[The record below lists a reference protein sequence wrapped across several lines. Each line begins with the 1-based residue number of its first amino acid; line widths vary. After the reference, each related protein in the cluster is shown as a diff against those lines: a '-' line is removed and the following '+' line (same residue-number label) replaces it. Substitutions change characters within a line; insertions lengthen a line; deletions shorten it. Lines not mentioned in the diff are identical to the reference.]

1 MSVISQLYC
10 VNNIIMCIDY
20 LFMMLETGLWGLFQ
34 QFRFFVHLGR
44 YYLPP
49 VLLSDEYTGY
59 TAIQLY
65 LSVRKVAYDDYLQL
79 PVE

>member
-1 MSVISQLYC
+1 MSGINQLYC
-10 VNNIIMCIDY
+10 VNNIIMCIAY
-20 LFMMLETGLWGLFQ
+20 LSMMLETGLWRLFQ
-34 QFRFFVHLGR
+34 HFRFFVHLGR

-59 TAIQLY
+59 TEKQLY
-65 LSVRKVAYDDYLQL
+65 LSVRKVNYDDYLQL